1 MRRASGSLDT
11 EPALWIILGVASR
24 WFAAVV
30 RDAFVPDWPIPRG
43 LSKVMELL
51 VCVINREERLDEIL
65 SGFLELGITG
75 ATVVNS
81 EGMGRLVTNGVP
93 VVAGLQSLLQQSRP
107 HNTMIFSVIDSP
119 EKLQAVIDMLQ
130 GLLGELEGPGTG
142 IVFTVPVSR
151 VVGLADELPSG
162 SE

>member
-1 MRRASGSLDT
+1 
-11 EPALWIILGVASR
+11 
-24 WFAAVV
+24 
-30 RDAFVPDWPIPRG
+30 
-43 LSKVMELL
+43 MELL
-51 VCVINREERLDEIL
+51 VCVINREERLDEIV

-93 VVAGLQSLLQQSRP
+93 VVAGLQSLIQRSRP

-119 EKLQAVIDMLQ
+119 EKLQAAIDMLQ

-151 VVGLADELPSG
+151 VIGLADELPSA